1 MTALRRISLALF
13 CCALWGSAVPFTK
26 ISMGLFSI
34 AAGAFANQIFIAGL
48 RFSLAGFG
56 TIVIFSLRAGR
67 LLLPGKRELQT
78 ALWLALFQSV
88 GQYTFYYIGL
98 SNASGVN
105 ASLVQSSN
113 VFIAFLLSC
122 FVFKQESF
130 TGIKLF
136 GCLLGFSGILLM
148 YAGSLNSQLGFSF
161 LGEGMV
167 LISTLFAAASVCL
180 LKKLSADFSPLVL
193 SGYQFLFGGL
203 IMLFGGAAL
212 GGHIPTPYPAGFGIV
227 FYLAFVS
234 TAAYSLW
241 GYLLR
246 HNPVSSI
253 AIFGCTTPMFG
264 TLFSCIF
271 LGEFNNLS
279 WNVAGELVCA
289 VLSIFLI
296 NYAGE
301 KSRMQKVLAR

>member
-1 MTALRRISLALF
+1 MTALRRVLPALF
-13 CCALWGSAVPFTK
+13 CCALWGSAVPLTK
-26 ISMGLFSI
+26 VSMGLFSI
-34 AAGAFANQIFIAGL
+34 AANAFANQIFIAGL
-48 RFSLAGFG
+48 RFTLAGFA
-56 TIVIFSLRAGR
+56 TIVILSVQAGHVLMPDKAALKTA
-67 LLLPGKRELQT
+67 LLLS
-78 ALWLALFQSV
+78 LFQSV

-98 SNASGVN
+98 SNTSGVN

-113 VFIAFLLSC
+113 VFIAFLFSC
-122 FVFKQESF
+122 FIFKQESF

-136 GCLLGFSGILLM
+136 GCLLGVSGLLLM
-148 YAGSLNSQLGFSF
+148 YAGGLNGRMGFSP
-161 LGEGMV
+161 LGEGPV

-180 LKKLSADFSPLVL
+180 LKKLSSQYGPLIL

-203 IMLFGGAAL
+203 LMLFGGAAL
-212 GGHIPTPYPAGFGIV
+212 SGRIPTPHPVGFGIL

-246 HNPVSSI
+246 HNPVSGI

-264 TLFSCIF
+264 TLFSCI
-271 LGEFNNLS
+271 LLAEFRNLS
-279 WNVAGELVCA
+279 WNVAGALICA

-296 NYAGE
+296 NYAGQ
-301 KSRMQKVLAR
+301 KSRVPQALAR